1 VALLWC
7 MSRLAPAMGLRI
19 GAAHLNHG
27 LRGREADADAAF
39 SAALADRW
47 RLPFYV
53 QQADVSAFRKAHG
66 LGLEEAARI
75 LRYDFLSAT
84 ALSEGFTKIALGHH
98 ADDNAE
104 LVLMN
109 FIRGSGRTGLGGIP
123 VKRPLEAPVVSGAAP
138 VIIRPL
144 MGLTKDQIFRFLES
158 NHLSWQ
164 TDQSNRDT
172 RHLRNRTRHELVP
185 LLKRHYNPNIVEVL
199 NRTALLAQREEA
211 WINEILSPLF
221 GQLLVREDEA
231 QVSLCVSRL
240 LEQPWPVA
248 VRMVR
253 EALRLAKGDLRAV
266 TFSHVTSV
274 LDLCRSDR
282 GHGQLD
288 LPDRVRVERVRDTLR
303 IFRSR
308 QPLRDLPR
316 PAPGS
321 DGNSA
326 AFFRLEA
333 PGTAALGAFSLVMT
347 ARPLPGPAARAATR
361 EAGQLTAFFDM
372 ERITFPLV
380 VRTVR
385 PGDKFRPLGAGGT
398 QKIKKFFIDHK
409 VPLEK
414 RLRCPLLESG
424 GRIIWVMGHRI
435 DERFKIT
442 DSTREALKVELTLAE
457 FLEDV

>member
-1 VALLWC
+1 
-7 MSRLAPAMGLRI
+7 MTRLAPALGLRI

-39 SAALADRW
+39 SAALSDRW
-47 RLPFYV
+47 QLPFYG

-84 ALSEGFTKIALGHH
+84 ALSEGYAKIALGHH

-104 LVLMN
+104 LMLMN
-109 FIRGSGRTGLGGIP
+109 FIRGSGLTGLGGIP
-123 VKRPLEAPVVSGAAP
+123 VKRPLETPAVSGAGP

-144 MGLTKDQIFRFLES
+144 MGLTKNQILRFLES
-158 NHLSWQ
+158 NNFSWQ
-164 TDQSNRDT
+164 TDQSNHDT
-172 RHLRNRTRHELVP
+172 RHLRNRIRHELLP

-199 NRTALLAQREEA
+199 NRTALLAQREAA

-221 GQLLVREDEA
+221 EQLLVREDEGR
-231 QVSLCVSRL
+231 VSLRVSRL

-266 TFSHVTSV
+266 TFTHVVSV
-274 LDLCRSDR
+274 LDLCRSER
-282 GHGQLD
+282 GHGRLD

-303 IFRSR
+303 LFRSG
-308 QPLRDLPR
+308 QPLRELFR
-316 PAPGS
+316 SAPGNGTAS
-321 DGNSA
+321 Y
-326 AFFRLEA
+326 RLEA
-333 PGTAALGAFSLVMT
+333 PGTATLGAFSLIMT
-347 ARPLPGPAARAATR
+347 ARPLPGPAARAAAG
-361 EAGQLTAFFDM
+361 EAGQLSAFFDM

-398 QKIKKFFIDHK
+398 QKLKKFFIDHK

-414 RLRCPLLESG
+414 RHRCPLLESG
-424 GRIIWVMGHRI
+424 GRIVWVMGHRI

-457 FLEDV
+457 SLEDV